1 VTCLYS
7 IGTSTDEYITYVCV
21 NYKDE
26 CEEEEEE
33 ETDKSVVNGIEACLY
48 SSEAMICVRVC
59 GVYIDRQ
66 IQ

>member
-1 VTCLYS
+1 
-7 IGTSTDEYITYVCV
+7 VCV